1 MLHME
6 WSINYKNYNAKE
18 IAYIVA
24 KQATDDYFFHKKLKL
39 FKAYQKEFFG
49 IIHIIAEYS
58 LYRPSSYTMYNTTS
72 TIAIPMYIHIF

>member
-49 IIHIIAEYS
+49 IIHIIAVYS
-58 LYRPSSYTMYNTTS
+58 VPPLQLYYVYVQH
-72 TIAIPMYIHIF
+72 Y